1 MMYSPQNFVSWSI
14 ELLTI
19 LWPNLNIKLLFESGI
34 YVIFSKVKKNL
45 KFSNAK
51 KFLSIETEVKQ
62 QNMKNVEVLDGVTI
76 NIKA

>member
-1 MMYSPQNFVSWSI
+1 MMYFPQNFVSWSI

-19 LWPNLNIKLLFESGI
+19 LWPNLNIKLLFKSGI

-51 KFLSIETEVKQ
+51 KFLSIER
-62 QNMKNVEVLDGVTI
+62 
-76 NIKA
+76 

>member
-19 LWPNLNIKLLFESGI
+19 LWPNLNIKLLFKSGI
-34 YVIFSKVKKNL
+34 YVIFSKVKK

-51 KFLSIETEVKQ
+51 KFLSIER
-62 QNMKNVEVLDGVTI
+62 
-76 NIKA
+76 

>member
-19 LWPNLNIKLLFESGI
+19 LWPNLNIKLLFKSGI
-34 YVIFSKVKKNL
+34 YVILSKVKKNL

-51 KFLSIETEVKQ
+51 KFLSIER
-62 QNMKNVEVLDGVTI
+62 
-76 NIKA
+76 

>member
-19 LWPNLNIKLLFESGI
+19 LWPNLNIKLLIKSGI

-51 KFLSIETEVKQ
+51 KFLSIER
-62 QNMKNVEVLDGVTI
+62 
-76 NIKA
+76 